1 MLYDFI
7 IPEIFNISTIPR
19 TTLSYRK
26 IREKRGETRG
36 KRTDISTKIEKNTR
50 FFFFFLSLFP
60 PPPPLSQE
68 QTPGTSGVSGLKT
81 KVFVY

>member
-26 IREKRGETRG
+26 IREKRGETGGENERIFPQ
-36 KRTDISTKIEKNTR
+36 KKIPAFSSFS
-50 FFFFFLSLFP
+50 FFFF
-60 PPPPLSQE
+60 PLPE
-68 QTPGTSGVSGLKT
+68 TNPGHECPA
-81 KVFVY
+81 